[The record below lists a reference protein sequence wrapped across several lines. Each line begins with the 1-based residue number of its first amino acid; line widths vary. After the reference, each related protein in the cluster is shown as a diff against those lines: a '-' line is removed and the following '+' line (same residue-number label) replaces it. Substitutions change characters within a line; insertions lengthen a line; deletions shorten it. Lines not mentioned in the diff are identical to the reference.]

1 MFIELPRYFGF
12 PHQVYCEKRF
22 AFNSFVKTF
31 NGKAPLMVSTYQFVD
46 RRTPIVDSMVFD
58 IDSYFSLRIPY
69 NNTMSL
75 KKFCDNNDIKYITNL
90 SGGKGFHFFIIFKS
104 IIPKTDKEK
113 QELKDKLYST
123 QEAIVREYKIEAIDF
138 PTMGRL
144 HFLIRFPTSKYVR
157 FENGQPVNNDFYCR
171 NIPPNDFDKG
181 LKHIAKL
188 AKEPGIVPKKPET
201 NKTLDDIISL
211 LPTFKIRKRM
221 EKLDNIELVR
231 AGMVTPTVEAVG
243 IPCLKEIASSTHPK
257 HHERIE
263 LVAFLKFMGYS
274 DIAIVSFIQSLK
286 WFDYNYAKT
295 VYQVSTVR
303 ARYPNCKYLR
313 IAYENMC
320 DKCSLG
326 KRRKKSENKI

>member
-1 MFIELPRYFGF
+1 MFTELPRYFGF

-31 NGKAPLMVSTYQFVD
+31 NGKAPLMVSTYQFKD
-46 RRTPIVDSMVFD
+46 RRTPIVDSVVFD
-58 IDSYFSLRIPY
+58 IDSYFGLRIPHK
-69 NNTMSL
+69 NTERL
-75 KKFCDNNDIKYITNL
+75 KKFCDKNDIKYLISF
-90 SGGKGFHFFIIFKS
+90 SGGKGFHFFMIFKP
-104 IIPKTDKEK
+104 IIPTTEEERG
-113 QELKDKLYST
+113 ELRNKLYSM
-123 QEAIVREYKIEAIDF
+123 QEAIVKEQKIEAIDF

-157 FENGQPVNNDFYCR
+157 FENGQPVNNEFYCR
-171 NIPPNDFDKG
+171 NILPDDFDKG
-181 LKHIAKL
+181 LKHISKIS
-188 AKEPGIVPKKPET
+188 KEPGVVPKKPET
-201 NKTLDDIISL
+201 NKTLDDIIAL
-211 LPTFKIRKRM
+211 LPTFKIHKRM
-221 EKLDNIELVR
+221 GKLDNIELVR
-231 AGMVTPTVEAVG
+231 AGMVTPTIEAVG
-243 IPCLKEIASSTHPK
+243 IPCLKEIASATHPK

-295 VYQVSTVR
+295 AYQVSTVR

-313 IAYENMC
+313 IAYGEMC

-326 KRRKKSENKI
+326 KRRKKNENKI